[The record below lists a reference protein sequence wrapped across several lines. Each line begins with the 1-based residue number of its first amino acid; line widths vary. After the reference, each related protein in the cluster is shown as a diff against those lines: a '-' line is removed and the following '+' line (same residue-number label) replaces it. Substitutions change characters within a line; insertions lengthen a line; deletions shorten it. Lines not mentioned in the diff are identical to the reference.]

1 MKKKEVRRE
10 DGRYLIYYSFED
22 EETTSSDASERPE
35 SSEVTPDEAPPQLP
49 DCD

>member
-22 EETTSSDASERPE
+22 EETI
-35 SSEVTPDEAPPQLP
+35 SSEDADRAESPDGTPVEAPPQLP

>member
-22 EETTSSDASERPE
+22 EEAASSDEQAQADSQ
-35 SSEVTPDEAPPQLP
+35 EVTPDEAPPQLP